1 MKVVAVDQGTT
12 GTKSYT
18 LSDDGQFV
26 AVTGFEH
33 RQIYPRTGWVE
44 HDPEELLLHVT
55 DAIAAAGPVDAIGID
70 NQGETV
76 VAWDAATGRPIHNAI
91 VWQDDRTN
99 AFTARLKSDGAE
111 ELTLSVAG
119 LPLDPYFSASK
130 LRWIIDHVPDAKE
143 LLKGNR
149 LRLGTSDSFFMA
161 RLTGTFATDVTT
173 ASRTSLMSLAT
184 LQWDESLCAL
194 FGVPVSCLPEI
205 RATAAPFGEHRGIP
219 LTASLVDQQAA
230 LFGHGCTKPGDTK
243 ITFGTGA
250 FALSVAGSAPVD
262 GSRFGILPTIAWKV
276 AGSSPCFAVE
286 GGVYNAAS
294 AVNWARGLGLF
305 SSYEEIEGFDAEPA
319 ILRDLAFVPALSGLG
334 CPHWDRNASGLW
346 IGLGLDTTKA
356 DMLQSL
362 IEGVALRTAEVVE
375 AIGRLVPI
383 GERISVDGGMAKNAY
398 LLRMLADVTGK
409 TVSIPSSTDLTALG
423 TARMA
428 MLGMGIERLP
438 PLPQPELIVSPT
450 RTYGPAARERFTQA
464 LKLAR
469 GWKKGRDHAV

>member
-26 AVTGFEH
+26 AITGFEH
-33 RQIYPRTGWVE
+33 RQLYPRTGWVE
-44 HDPEELLLHVT
+44 HDPEELLRHVT
-55 DAIAAAGPVDAIGID
+55 DAIAAAGQVDAIGID

-76 VAWDAATGRPIHNAI
+76 IAWDAATGRPIHNAI
-91 VWQDDRTN
+91 VWQDDRTK
-99 AFTARLKSDGAE
+99 AFTARLKSEGAE
-111 ELTLSVAG
+111 ELTLNVAG

-130 LRWIIDHVPDAKE
+130 LRWIIDQVPEAKE
-143 LLKGNR
+143 LLKANR
-149 LRLGTSDSFFMA
+149 LRLGTSESFFMA

-184 LQWDESLCAL
+184 LQWDEKLCTL

-205 RATAAPFGEHRGIP
+205 RATAGPFGEHRGVP
-219 LTASLVDQQAA
+219 VTASMVDQQAS
-230 LFGHGCTKPGDTK
+230 LFGHGCAKPGDTK

-250 FALSVAGSAPVD
+250 FALSVAGSDRVD
-262 GSRFGILPTIAWKV
+262 GSRFGILPTVAWAV

-294 AVNWARGLGLF
+294 AVNWAKGLGLF
-305 SSYEEIEGFDAEPA
+305 SSYEEIGGYDAEPA

-334 CPHWDRNASGLW
+334 CPYWDRTASGLW
-346 IGLGLDTTKA
+346 IGLALDTTKA
-356 DMLQSL
+356 DMMQSL

-375 AIGRLVPI
+375 AMAGLMPI
-383 GERISVDGGMAKNAY
+383 GERISVDGGMATNAY
-398 LLRMLADVTGK
+398 LLRFLADVTGK
-409 TVSIPSSTDLTALG
+409 TVSVPSSTDLTAFG

-428 MLGMGIERLP
+428 MLGLGAEALP
-438 PLPQPELIVSPT
+438 PLPQPALTVEPSGS
-450 RTYGPAARERFTQA
+450 YGPAARERFARAVT
-464 LKLAR
+464 LTR
-469 GWKKGRDHAV
+469 GWK